1 MKMLKLV
8 FGCMTT
14 GTFVLGATMFVIGV
28 MAFKPAVDINT
39 GDVRDLL
46 VSITTSSFHVGIIF
60 FFLIILFTL
69 SGLALLMAVGYCA
82 CGCCCKSVVNPY
94 NRYGFI
100 VLVLSVVT
108 GLIFAASLI
117 VKIVVESKIQERMGE
132 SFKDN
137 YVGDTLTS
145 SNSISNAWN
154 YMFMTIDCCG
164 VNSVQSKTNDF
175 DTTPWCTYSG
185 TCQEGNSEIPKTCCL
200 SVDEDTYLLAPNDC
214 YASVTS
220 GTYNT
225 KGCYDALE
233 DKVFKETTT
242 ISIVTG
248 FSTVCAIINGV
259 LAIKIHR
266 KAINMKT
273 STEPNH
279 EAGSQRDIDD

>member
-1 MKMLKLV
+1 MKMLKKV
-8 FGCMTT
+8 FGFMTF
-14 GTFVLGATMFVIGV
+14 GTFVLGSTMFVIGI

-46 VSITTSSFHVGIIF
+46 VSITASSFHLGIIF
-60 FFLIILFTL
+60 FFLIVLFTL
-69 SGLALLMAVGYCA
+69 SGLFLLMAVGYCTY
-82 CGCCCKSVVNPY
+82 GCCCKDEIDY
-94 NRYGFI
+94 KRYGCI
-100 VLVLSVVT
+100 VLGFSLLT
-108 GLIFAASLI
+108 GLIFALSLT

-137 YVGDTLTS
+137 YVGDALTS

-233 DKVFKETTT
+233 DKVFMETTT

-248 FSTVCAIINGV
+248 LSTVCAIINGV

-266 KAINMKT
+266 KAQNMIK
-273 STEPNH
+273 STEANN
-279 EAGSQRDIDD
+279 ETGSQRDIDD

>member
-1 MKMLKLV
+1 MLKKV
-8 FGCMTT
+8 FGFMTL
-14 GTFVLGATMFVIGV
+14 GTFVLGATMFVIGI

-60 FFLIILFTL
+60 VFLIVFFTL
-69 SGLALLMAVGYCA
+69 SGLFLLMAVGYCTY
-82 CGCCCKSVVNPY
+82 GCCCKSGIDY
-94 NRYGFI
+94 RIYGFI

>member
-1 MKMLKLV
+1 MDNLKVGFVLV
-8 FGCMTT
+8 TMC
-14 GTFVLGATMFVIGV
+14 TFVLGAVMFGFGIS
-28 MAFKPAVDINT
+28 AFKHAVDVNT
-39 GDVRDLL
+39 SDIKDLL
-46 VSITTSSFHVGIIF
+46 VSITALSFHVGSMI
-60 FFLIILFTL
+60 LSLVVLFTL
-69 SGLALLMAVGYCA
+69 SGLFLLTAVGYCA
-82 CGCCCKSVVNPY
+82 YGCCCKCEVDYKS
-94 NRYGFI
+94 YGCI
-100 VLVLSVVT
+100 VLGFSILT
-108 GLIFAASLI
+108 GLICALSLT

-214 YASVTS
+214 FASVTS

-233 DKVFKETTT
+233 DMVFTETTT
-242 ISIVTG
+242 MSIVTG
-248 FSTVCAIINGV
+248 ISTVWAILNGV

-266 KAINMKT
+266 
-273 STEPNH
+273 
-279 EAGSQRDIDD
+279 EAQI

>member
-1 MKMLKLV
+1 MLKGGFILMTICT
-8 FGCMTT
+8 FG
-14 GTFVLGATMFVIGV
+14 LGATMLVIGIF
-28 MAFKPAVDINT
+28 AFIPAVDINT

-46 VSITTSSFHVGIIF
+46 VSVTESSFHVGIIF
-60 FFLIILFTL
+60 IFLVVLCIL
-69 SGLALLMAVGYCA
+69 SGLFLLMAVGHCA
-82 CGCCCKSVVNPY
+82 YGCCCKPKVDY
-94 NRYGFI
+94 KRYGVI
-100 VLVLSVVT
+100 VLGFSVLT
-108 GLIFAASLI
+108 GAIFISSLA
-117 VKIVVESKIQERMGE
+117 VKIEVESKIQERMGE

-185 TCQEGNSEIPKTCCL
+185 TCQEGNSDIPKTCCL
-200 SVDEDTYLLAPNDC
+200 SVDEDTYLLAPTDC

-233 DKVFKETTT
+233 DKLFTETTL
-242 ISIVTG
+242 ISIFTG
-248 FSTVCAIINGV
+248 LSTACAIINGV
-259 LAIKIHR
+259 LACILHIKNQKEIE
-266 KAINMKT
+266 
-273 STEPNH
+273 STESND
-279 EAGSQRDIDD
+279 EAGSQSHIDD